1 MNGNDQEDIQVPIVV
16 TKDQL
21 NRMEDRILYRQ
32 VKSVKAGQI
41 ERFKINFTPQLKDD
55 EIMIPPTLWLKIKN
69 VEPLSKRA
77 IYLGMYTCLVHIS
90 CDVLHTN
97 NIFLQQLVLIFYML
111 IVDCWI
117 IIKMINVL

>member
-77 IYLGMYTCLVHIS
+77 IYLGMYSFLVHIS
-90 CDVLHTN
+90 C
-97 NIFLQQLVLIFYML
+97 FSY
-111 IVDCWI
+111 
-117 IIKMINVL
+117 